1 LQVCRTDNKDKDES
15 STIMNT
21 FDAIKERRSVKHYNP
36 NHKITDEEINQLLS
50 LAVLSPTSFNIQNWR
65 FVVVKN
71 LQTRKE
77 ICSAAWDQAQ
87 ITNASLLL
95 VICADLKSWKD
106 NPAQYW
112 KNAPKETQDFL
123 VPAIG
128 PFYEGKEQLQRDEA
142 MRSCGIAAQT
152 IMLAAKSMGYDS
164 NPMIGFDPQKVAE
177 IINLPKDHVISMLM
191 AIGKQTKPAMPRG
204 GQLPLDNVV
213 FTNKFS

>member
-1 LQVCRTDNKDKDES
+1 MD
-15 STIMNT
+15 T
-21 FDAIKERRSVKHYNP
+21 FDAIKERRSVKHYDT
-36 NHKITDEEINQLLS
+36 NHKLTNEEVNQLLS
-50 LAVLSPTSFNIQNWR
+50 MAVLSPTSFNIQNWR
-65 FVVVKN
+65 FVVVKDSEV
-71 LQTRKE
+71 RKQ
-77 ICSAAWDQAQ
+77 IRAAAWDQAQ
-87 ITNASLLL
+87 VTDSSLLI

-112 KNAPKETQDFL
+112 KNAPKEAQDFL
-123 VPAIG
+123 VPAIE

-152 IMLAAKSMGYDS
+152 IMLTAKSMGYDS

-191 AIGKQTKPAMPRG
+191 VIGKQTKPAMPRG

-213 FTNKFS
+213 FTDKFSS